1 MTGDIWNIL
10 KMKWK
15 FQNINIILN
24 AIKNIQ
30 DVNDRTFKWF
40 YIFVKEIFTKWKQLQ
55 RHKLMDVSERWCSRF
70 YGIEDDGKMFLDDLP
85 STGFIRAVFDLKH
98 TVC

>member
-1 MTGDIWNIL
+1 
-10 KMKWK
+10 MKHFIYEMKVSKYWYNTK
-15 FQNINIILN
+15 N